1 MATKR
6 NQEKKKTQKPTPKR
20 NTFAIKNTQ
29 KLIDPNYRQY
39 LNTIYKIGIKPQVP
53 LTNTTNKQIFILK
66 FDAQYKK
73 RILRAC
79 V

>member
-39 LNTIYKIGIKPQVP
+39 LNTIYK
-53 LTNTTNKQIFILK
+53 
-66 FDAQYKK
+66 
-73 RILRAC
+73 
-79 V
+79 